1 MRLRYAAFASVGCME
16 LERARRPASVTEIIG
31 TVRAQKRRS
40 KQRGTSTVALGAE
53 VLRKAWCRSA
63 PTGCLVNGRFGAHN
77 GLKSDIAA
85 LPKSAK
91 LGSHWSHSITSSAKA
106 DNDGG
111 IVSCNTLA
119 VRMLIRKDR

>member
-16 LERARRPASVTEIIG
+16 LEGARRPASVTEIID

-53 VLRKAWCRSA
+53 ILRKAWCRSA
-63 PTGCLVNGRFGAHN
+63 PTGCLVNVRFGAHN

-85 LPKSAK
+85 LPKSAN
-91 LGSHWSHSITSSAKA
+91 GRHHSITFSALA
-106 DNDGG
+106 R
-111 IVSCNTLA
+111 IVAGTVSPSAHSAPSDLA
-119 VRMLIRKDR
+119 